1 MSLVRAERRRFFK
14 RRLTR
19 WVVPIGI
26 LLLVTIATI
35 LFLFHSKPTAE
46 ARAKG
51 EVAAEAMYQ
60 EQVRYYEQYK
70 RECGERCPDDG
81 WTGPQRSDFRAED
94 YMPPSFDFKSQ
105 YGELFLV
112 WAGIMAMIAFL
123 LGASF
128 VGAEWASGAMMNLL
142 TWQPK
147 RLKVLGTKLGV
158 MLGSV
163 TVVSLAALAI
173 WTGILWAAGVYRGST
188 AGLTPGVW
196 ESFGLTALR
205 GLGLILL
212 FAAIG
217 FGLASIGRHT
227 GLALGA
233 ALAVVIVGQVG
244 LTILF
249 QMIDVPFWE
258 QYLVP
263 VHIFAVMNKEMKLV
277 DWNSPEMVCDAANN
291 CTPPELIITWQDSGS
306 IGLALAAVVLVI
318 AFWQMRR
325 RDIS

>member
-19 WVVPIGI
+19 WVFPIGL
-26 LLLVTIATI
+26 LLLVTIASI
-35 LFLFHSKPTAE
+35 LFAFHSKPTAE

-51 EVAAEAMYQ
+51 ETAAEAMYQ

-70 RECGERCPDDG
+70 RECGEKCPEDG

-94 YMPPSFDFKSQ
+94 FMPPSFDFKAQ

-112 WAGIMAMIAFL
+112 WAAIMAMVAFL

-128 VGAEWASGAMMNLL
+128 VGAEWASGSMMNLL
-142 TWQPK
+142 TWRPK
-147 RLKVLGTKLGV
+147 RMKVLGTKLAV
-158 MLGSV
+158 MLVSV
-163 TVVSLAALAI
+163 AALSILALGV
-173 WTGILWAAGVYRGST
+173 WTGILWAAGELRGT
-188 AGLTPGVW
+188 TEGLTPGVW
-196 ESFGLTALR
+196 QSFGLTALR
-205 GLGLILL
+205 GLGMILA
-212 FAAIG
+212 FAALG
-217 FGLASIGRHT
+217 FGLASVGRHT

-244 LTILF
+244 LSILF
-249 QMIDVPFWE
+249 QMVRVPFWE

-263 VHIFAVMNKEMKLV
+263 VHIFAWMNKEVKLV
-277 DWNSPEMVCDAANN
+277 DFSSPETVCDTAGRCN
-291 CTPPELIITWQDSGS
+291 PPELLITWQNSGS
-306 IGLALAAVVLVI
+306 IALGLIAVVLVL